1 MDAPLGIFDSG
12 IGGLTIAKALVE
24 RLPRESLYYV
34 GDTAHMPYG
43 DKSPERLNAYASGIA
58 QRLTQAGCK
67 ALVVAC
73 NSASSNA
80 LDAVRKVAGP
90 KVPVIGVVEPVVH
103 WAQSHHPQ
111 GTLSLIGTRATVQ
124 SGVYQTRMK
133 AHGLALRTRATPLLA
148 SAIEEGFHN
157 GTIPE
162 AVVKAYFADGW
173 AQDTDGL
180 VLACTHYPLAMSL
193 IQAQLRPDMPIL
205 DAPSIVAEEVARVLS
220 DQHLLSVG
228 EAPSHRFEVTDWTR
242 SFADGASHIMGSSI
256 DLVQVE
262 WSESYG
268 SPGDWNQEA

>member
-1 MDAPLGIFDSG
+1 MDAPIGIFDSG

-103 WAQSHHPQ
+103 WAQAHHPQ
-111 GTLSLIGTRATVQ
+111 GMLSLIGTRATVQ

-205 DAPSIVAEEVARVLS
+205 DAPSIVAEEVARVLF

-262 WSESYG
+262 WSKSYG